1 LIFDGGCNFE
11 QQDEDGDGVPNG
23 DDACP
28 YTSPGAVLI
37 DGGCSR
43 QQLAPSTD
51 DGGMSSGT
59 LIAIIAAVFI
69 LIVGGAIV
77 AITVIKRKQD
87 TDLEARRAVK
97 RGDMPAP
104 ATEVAEEALD
114 ETDEYNYE
122 DDPNYK
128 VDENG
133 CEWWL
138 DDDRKWWYRTPEMD
152 DWMEHT
158 SE

>member
-1 LIFDGGCNFE
+1 MF
-11 QQDEDGDGVPNG
+11 
-23 DDACP
+23 
-28 YTSPGAVLI
+28 T
-37 DGGCSR
+37 
-43 QQLAPSTD
+43 
-51 DGGMSSGT
+51 GT

-69 LIVGGAIV
+69 LIVGGALV

-87 TDLEARRAVK
+87 VDSEVRQTVK

-104 ATEVAEEALD
+104 ATEVAEEALAENAD
-114 ETDEYNYE
+114 DNYE

-152 DWMEHT
+152 DWMEH
-158 SE
+158 SD

>member
-1 LIFDGGCNFE
+1 MIFDGGCNFE
-11 QQDEDGDGVPNG
+11 QQDEDGDGVSNG

-43 QQLAPSTD
+43 QQLAPAD
-51 DGGMSSGT
+51 DGGMSTGT
-59 LIAIIAAVFI
+59 LIAIIAAVFTLI
-69 LIVGGAIV
+69 LGGAIV

-87 TDLEARRAVK
+87 VDLEARRAVK

-114 ETDEYNYE
+114 EADEYNYE

-133 CEWWL
+133 CEWWY
-138 DDDRKWWYRTPEMD
+138 DEGVWWFRTPEMEDWAELD
-152 DWMEHT
+152 DE
-158 SE
+158 